1 MQIEAKVFSSIYL
14 QFKKINV
21 DHFYGGQM
29 VPRCELLLRW
39 PHTDKPHECLEHG
52 IDLIGAKGC
61 SFFTLYIPD
70 AGEQYEMMLSKIFMQ
85 SFLIFL
91 AIVVRLK
98 SSVQPKAAGRDII
111 TSKDIC
117 STSCRHTRFK

>member
-1 MQIEAKVFSSIYL
+1 
-14 QFKKINV
+14 
-21 DHFYGGQM
+21 M

-61 SFFTLYIPD
+61 SLFILYIPD
-70 AGEQYEMMLSKIFMQ
+70 AGEQYNEMMLSKIFMQ
-85 SFLIFL
+85 SFLIFV

-98 SSVQPKAAGRDII
+98 EFSSA
-111 TSKDIC
+111 
-117 STSCRHTRFK
+117 